1 MSIVVT
7 NQAIYH
13 TYWFHRINSAN
24 VPRVTVSMSYSATMV
39 RVSREYVHV
48 VSSSLVKSFRL
59 IVLTIVQAPALFQV
73 NKHSRIAGG
82 FLHYTQPHKDRKAN
96 FGWE

>member
-1 MSIVVT
+1 
-7 NQAIYH
+7 
-13 TYWFHRINSAN
+13 
-24 VPRVTVSMSYSATMV
+24 MSYSATMV

-96 FGWE
+96 FGWEWERLDFPEYEHGVNRQGKITECRVR